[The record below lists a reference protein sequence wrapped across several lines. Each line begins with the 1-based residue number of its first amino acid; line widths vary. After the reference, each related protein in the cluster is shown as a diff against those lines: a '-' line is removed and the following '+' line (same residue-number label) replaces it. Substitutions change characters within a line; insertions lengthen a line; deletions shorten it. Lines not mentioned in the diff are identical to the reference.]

1 MKRLSNK
8 YGKNSKN
15 NKFHKILHLEREK
28 VKEKGFEMS
37 ANFGKIAKVTRIFL
51 PYVKRL
57 SNKYGKNSKNNKF
70 HKILPLER
78 EKVKKSFTKSAN
90 FAKIAKV
97 TRISYKSSGEKL
109 ISYKRDSICNY

>member
-1 MKRLSNK
+1 MKKLSNK

-57 SNKYGKNSKNNKF
+57 SNKYGKNSKNNK
-70 HKILPLER
+70 ILPLER

-109 ISYKRDSICNY
+109 ISYKRDSIYNY

>member
-28 VKEKGFEMS
+28 VKEKGFAEMS
-37 ANFGKIAKVTRIFL
+37 ANFAKIAKVTRIFL

-57 SNKYGKNSKNNKF
+57 SNKYGKNNKF
-70 HKILPLER
+70 HKILHLER

-109 ISYKRDSICNY
+109 ISYKRDSIYNY